1 MSAELSAETPV
12 VFFDIGATLAD
23 ASFEVDGS
31 LTLRPRPRVFEVLD
45 ALDALAGVRK
55 GIVSNPGEGAAARAR
70 AKAAL
75 DTAFAGRFT
84 DDGLVHWGPKTA
96 RGIFDDAVASAGV
109 AAGTCVFVG
118 EDPDE
123 RAVAREAGL
132 RAAAHPVFTLA
143 TIEGRPVFWA
153 RIGLPADR
161 SLAELEAVASR
172 GEIVPVHV
180 ADGGLVLAMTTA
192 LGVDALEQAGF
203 TVGLQGQVEETAAF
217 LVRDDRRVAVPP
229 ALAHASV
236 AERARVEADVR
247 ASAAFAFVASELT
260 RAGRGGRDERTVV
273 SLGPAPGGV
282 YVAAAAGVP
291 VEQVHIE
298 GAKPGHTERLLPDPA
313 LLSRPGESDAE
324 VLAQGFV
331 RGPASAAGFT
341 EGAPSAATAGAVRA
355 AVTPAVIRDHVARI
369 SGVDPL
375 VEGEPRKV
383 RSRDAASDDNPLV
396 VDALAHRLH
405 DLGLAVRLHRFTWRD
420 HRLFNVEAEFPV
432 AGSDGAVLVTAHLDS
447 TADQGEYADENGHP
461 REYDPAVDPA
471 PGADDDGSGVAA
483 VMAAAEC
490 LSAIVESDRKPTRTV
505 RFVLFNA
512 EEQGLV
518 GSKAY
523 ARAAAA
529 AGDRIVGVLQM
540 DMIAGFQRDGGGAA
554 NGARPVEIHAGSAVP
569 GPVAGASDTLGDLVA
584 AAVGEVAP
592 DLTTQRLTGADDP
605 AAGRSDHASFH
616 ERGWAAVAV
625 CENFFDD
632 TAPATGT
639 RQYHKP
645 GDTLDD
651 RDHSTDYA
659 ASIARGVT
667 TAALTLAGL

>member
-1 MSAELSAETPV
+1 M
-12 VFFDIGATLAD
+12 
-23 ASFEVDGS
+23 FEV
-31 LTLRPRPRVFEVLD
+31 
-45 ALDALAGVRK
+45 LDALAGVRR
-55 GIVSNPGEGAAARAR
+55 GIISNPGEGAAARAR

-75 DTAFAGRFT
+75 DEAFAGRFT
-84 DDGLVHWGPKTA
+84 DDGLIHWGPKTA
-96 RGIFDDAVASAGV
+96 RGIFDNAVASAGV
-109 AAGTCVFVG
+109 PADNCVFVG

-132 RAAAHPVFTLA
+132 RGAAHPVFTRA
-143 TIEGRPVFWA
+143 AVEGRRVFWA
-153 RIGLPADR
+153 RIELPEGR
-161 SLAELEAVASR
+161 SLAELEAVASSA
-172 GEIVPVHV
+172 EVVPVHV

-192 LGVDALEQAGF
+192 QGVDALEQGGF
-203 TVGLQGQVEETAAF
+203 TVRLQDQVEETAAF
-217 LVRDDRRVAVPP
+217 LVRDDRQVAAPP
-229 ALAHASV
+229 DLLYAS
-236 AERARVEADVR
+236 AEERARGAAALR
-247 ASAAFAFVASELT
+247 ASAAFDFVASEL
-260 RAGRGGRDERTVV
+260 AGTGRSRGLGRDGRDGRTVV

-282 YVAAAAGVP
+282 YIAAAAGVP
-291 VEQVHIE
+291 VEEVHIE

-324 VLAQGFV
+324 GLVQGSG
-331 RGPASAAGFT
+331 RGLASAAGFAA
-341 EGAPSAATAGAVRA
+341 APSAATIASVRA

-375 VEGEPRKV
+375 VDGEPRRV
-383 RSRDAASDDNPLV
+383 RSRDAASDENPLV
-396 VDALAHRLH
+396 ADALAHRLH
-405 DLGLAVRLHRFTWRD
+405 DLGLAVRLHRFTWRG
-420 HRLFNVEAEFPV
+420 HRLSNVEAEFPV

-447 TADQGEYADENGHP
+447 TADQGEYVDENGHP
-461 REYDPAVDPA
+461 RPYDPAVDPA

-490 LSAIVESDRKPTRTV
+490 LSEIVATGREPTRTL

-518 GSKAY
+518 GSKVY

-529 AGDRIVGVLQM
+529 AGDSIAGVLQM
-540 DMIAGFQRDGGGAA
+540 DMIAGFQSDGGGAG

-569 GPVAGASDTLGDLVA
+569 GPAVGASDTLGDLVE

-639 RQYHKP
+639 QQYHKP
-645 GDTLDD
+645 GDTLGDQ
-651 RDHSTDYA
+651 DHNTDYA